1 MLHTI
6 NKDCIFVLQFK
17 FNKSQSFTI
26 METHKPRGRPRTEPY
41 TTFTMTVPISLE
53 ELISEYRFAHKIP
66 SHTEAVRTLLKAG
79 LQQFTSQGAQ
89 Q

>member
-6 NKDCIFVLQFK
+6 NKSRIFVLQFK

-26 METHKPRGRPRTEPY
+26 METHKPRGRPRKEPY

-79 LQQFTSQGAQ
+79 LKQFNMEILQ
-89 Q
+89 